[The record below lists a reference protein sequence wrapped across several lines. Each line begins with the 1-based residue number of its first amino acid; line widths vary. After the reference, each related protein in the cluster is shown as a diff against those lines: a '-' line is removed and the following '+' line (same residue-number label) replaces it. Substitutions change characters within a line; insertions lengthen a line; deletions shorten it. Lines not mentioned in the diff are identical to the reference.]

1 MHRAMSS
8 LETADLPISLY
19 SLTPLKCKLMMSF
32 LVCIHSFLVLT
43 LLSACVSERAA
54 AMALGFT
61 QVSWDN
67 DSGEEQQ
74 PLTGF
79 LSWAIL
85 TDEEKAAASVLGY
98 TATNWNDLSW
108 SAAQP
113 TVVDKSWAELTSC
126 ADGEDASTHVFLPF

>member
-1 MHRAMSS
+1 
-8 LETADLPISLY
+8 
-19 SLTPLKCKLMMSF
+19 MSF
-32 LVCIHSFLVLT
+32 LVSIHSSLILS

-67 DSGEEQQ
+67 ESGEEQQ

-79 LSWAIL
+79 LTWAVL

-113 TVVDKSWAELTSC
+113 TAVDKAWAELASC
-126 ADGEDASTHVFLPF
+126 ADGEDAFTHVFCPL